1 MTDYALLCAQAD
13 SLAEGCRK
21 PLPLLANAAALL
33 WETLPDINWAGFYL
47 LSGDELL
54 LGPFQGKIACTC
66 IRLGRGV
73 CSAAVQARLPQR
85 VADVHAFPGH
95 IACDPASRSE
105 LVLPMILPSGEIL
118 GVLDL
123 DSTSPARFTREDEE
137 GLQAFVQT
145 LLTRAD
151 WDAGLI

>member
-1 MTDYALLCAQAD
+1 MTDYALLCAQTA

-33 WETLPDINWAGFYL
+33 WETLPDVNWAGFYL

-66 IRLGRGV
+66 IRLGCGV
-73 CSAAVQARLPQR
+73 CGTAARTRQTQR
-85 VADVHAFPGH
+85 VEDVHAFPGH

-105 LVLPMILPSGEIL
+105 LVIPLLLPSGRLL

-123 DSTSPARFTREDEE
+123 DSAFPARFTREDED
-137 GLQAFVQT
+137 GLQTFVHA
-145 LLTRAD
+145 LLACAD